1 MLHGE
6 RTLHQLHV
14 SGMRPSPAPEGQALE
29 MFGEDRRMRVFR
41 TSRHRGRG
49 NRQTTDERF
58 DQREKQGVV
67 SLAIPLRSDGAMHAF
82 TFKERIPFPEDSR
95 ITYLPA

>member
-1 MLHGE
+1 M
-6 RTLHQLHV
+6 
-14 SGMRPSPAPEGQALE
+14 SGMRPSPASERETLE

-41 TSRHRGRG
+41 TSRRRGRG

-82 TFKERIPFPEDSR
+82 TFRERVPFPDESR
-95 ITYLPA
+95 TTYLPA